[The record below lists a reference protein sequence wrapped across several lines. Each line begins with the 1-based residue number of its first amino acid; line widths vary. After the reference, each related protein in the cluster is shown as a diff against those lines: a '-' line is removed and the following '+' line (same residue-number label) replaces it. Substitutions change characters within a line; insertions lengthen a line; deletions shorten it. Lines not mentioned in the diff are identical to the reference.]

1 MDYILNIENLTVK
14 YGDKVALNDVSV
26 LIKSGNF
33 IGLLGSNGA
42 GKSTFINAITGL
54 QKITKGKITY
64 NDRFLRNKKQPFASL
79 GFSPQ
84 TQVMDWYTSVWDN
97 VMIGLKLADKK
108 REEVFALCES
118 ALKRVSLLEERE
130 RIVDTL
136 SGGQQQRV
144 QIARA
149 IAHQPDIYIL
159 DEPTTGL
166 DVETSEA
173 LLSYLKDQTALGK
186 TVIVSSHDINLLE
199 SFCDEIIFLEHGNME
214 FFGTVDDFI
223 KDENT
228 YFYVTTEEKIDNE
241 QKKWL
246 ANYSFPVEYIDEEHW
261 VICAP
266 QKTKLLEIIKDLSP
280 VFLIK
285 DISVKKNRL
294 RDSYLNKVKK
304 GENNG
309 C

>member
-1 MDYILNIENLTVK
+1 MNYILNIEKLTVK
-14 YGDKVALNDVSV
+14 YADKIALNEVSV
-26 LIKSGNF
+26 SIKRGKF

-54 QKITKGKITY
+54 QKITKGKISY
-64 NDRFLRNKKQPFASL
+64 NDCFLGNKKQPFASL

-84 TQVMDWYTSVWDN
+84 TQVMDWYTNVWDN
-97 VMIGLKLADKK
+97 VMIGLKLAGKK
-108 REEVFALCES
+108 KEEAFVLCES
-118 ALKRVSLLEERE
+118 ALKRVSLLQERE

-166 DVETSEA
+166 DTESSEA

-199 SFCDEIIFLEHGNME
+199 SFCNEILFLEQGSMK
-214 FFGTVDDFI
+214 FFGTVDEFI
-223 KDENT
+223 EDENIC
-228 YFYVTTEEKIDNE
+228 FNVKTEEKIDNE

-246 ANYSFPVEYIDEEHW
+246 TKYFFPVEYKAEKHF
-261 VICAP
+261 VIYAP
-266 QKTKLLEIIKDLSP
+266 QNIKLLDIIKDLSP
-280 VFLIK
+280 VFSIK

-294 RDSYLNKVKK
+294 RESYLKKVMERKK
-304 GENNG
+304 
-309 C
+309 